1 MTHTWPMG
9 AVTHG
14 DIALALADNDP
25 SRMLEPT
32 PEQRLVIEAPPVPSL
47 VMAGAGSGKTQ
58 TMVQRIVWLVAAQGV
73 HPTEIL
79 GLTFTRKAAGE
90 LRERVQLAL
99 ARLRS
104 EGLVGGD
111 EFASPEVSTYNSF
124 ANRVFSENALLIGQ
138 EPDARIVDEMTAF
151 ALMRSVVL
159 ASDDTRLSSLDLQ
172 LGAITSLA
180 LGVARA
186 MRDNQLSA
194 AACESFVEEFRR
206 VAELPGRGTANTPL
220 KPVVDAVAILDELP
234 IFVGLAERYQLE
246 KRKRGLIEFSDQ
258 VTFAAEICSSTPA
271 VVEELRARHRF
282 VILDEYQDTSVGQT
296 RLLGTIFGDH
306 PVLAVGD
313 PKQSIY
319 GWRGASPGNM
329 RRFHGDFRSRIVPP
343 DEEPTFQ
350 LSISWRNDARIL
362 DSANQVASRLPEA
375 SDPGVTQLG
384 TRPGAGEGRVSLA
397 FPETL
402 DDEAAAVATWMRE
415 RIVVDGVGDAH
426 VAARPPSGAV
436 LLRARKLLPLFSAAL
451 TRAGVPNR
459 VIGLGGLLSAPEVV
473 DLRCAMRVA
482 HDSTAGNELIRLL
495 VGARFQFG
503 LADVKAI
510 HDVSRS
516 LANRDVTMA
525 SLADEVRA
533 SKRELATGDDEVP
546 LQEALDFLA
555 SRIAS
560 EDRRT
565 EPDTWL
571 AGLSP
576 GARQRIPAVSELIAE
591 LRRNSGLPITS
602 FVDATIALMGLDL
615 EVTANPGNIA
625 RVGNLD
631 AFAEAAAAFSSA
643 EPDADLGA
651 FLDWVEIAAGDDSLA
666 PVQEQAEPG
675 VVQLLSI
682 HGSKGLEWDF
692 VAVPRSVEGE
702 MPSTSRDGLGW
713 IRRGVIPYEL
723 LLDAHDRPEL
733 PWRDAETQKELAD
746 LMVDLKERIKE
757 RNDDEERR
765 LAYVAYTRARHEL
778 LISGS
783 YWSAIHK
790 TARKVS
796 VFVDELAEAGI
807 IDAPPENTLDEAP
820 ASLAADSVAWPHA
833 PFSPERHERVS
844 ELAQAVAQAR
854 DTQAAPGGAL
864 ARRIELLLRERAER
878 STVKSVELPAR
889 FAASKFKD
897 LVTDPAEIA
906 AQLRRPMPQKPFRQT
921 RIGTMFHAWVEAHYA
936 APNAGGDLLGMAEI
950 FGTDDG
956 ALSSIADASNADF
969 AELERLQEAF
979 LETPWPHRTPVL
991 VEQTI
996 EFRLGDRTVVCKIDA
1011 VFEHEGRI
1019 EVVDWKTGRVP
1030 SGDSARWERQL
1041 QLALYTL
1048 AYSEH
1053 TGVPPERIDAV
1064 LVYVREGEEIRVPEV
1079 TGRAELQRLLAEAEA
1094 ALSAASPSA

>member
-1 MTHTWPMG
+1 MTHIWPAG

-25 SRMLEPT
+25 ARMLEPT
-32 PEQRLVIEAPPVPSL
+32 AEQRLVIEAPPVPSL

-104 EGLVGGD
+104 EGLIGGD
-111 EFASPEVSTYNSF
+111 EFATPEVSTYNSF

-151 ALMRSVVL
+151 ALMRNVVL
-159 ASDDTRLSSLDLQ
+159 ASDDSRLSSLDLQ
-172 LGAITSLA
+172 LSAITNLA
-180 LGVARA
+180 LNVARA
-186 MRDNQLSA
+186 LRDNQLST
-194 AACESFVEEFRR
+194 AACDAFVAEFRR
-206 VAELPGRGTANTPL
+206 VGDLPGRGKANSPS

-234 IFVGLAERYQLE
+234 IFVALAERYQLE

-258 VTFAAEICSSTPA
+258 VTFAAEICAATPA
-271 VVEELRARHRF
+271 VVEELRTRHRF

-296 RLLGTIFGDH
+296 RLLGTIFSDH

-343 DEEPTFQ
+343 AQEPTFQ

-362 DSANQVASRLPEA
+362 DAANQVASRLPEA

-384 TRPGAGEGRVSLA
+384 TRPGAGDGRVSLA
-397 FPETL
+397 FAETL
-402 DDEAAAVATWMRE
+402 DEEAEAVATWMRE
-415 RIVVDGVGDAH
+415 RIVVEGE
-426 VAARPPSGAV
+426 RQPPSGAV

-495 VGARFQFG
+495 VGAKYQFG
-503 LADVKAI
+503 IADVKLI

-516 LANRDVTMA
+516 LANRDVTMQ
-525 SLADEVRA
+525 SLADDVRA

-555 SRIAS
+555 ARITA
-560 EDRRT
+560 ERRRD
-565 EPDTWL
+565 EPDSWL
-571 AGLSP
+571 MGLSEE
-576 GARQRIPAVSELIAE
+576 ALRRIPLVSQLIGE
-591 LRRNSGLPITS
+591 LRRSVGLPITS
-602 FVDATIALMGLDL
+602 FVDATISIMGLDL

-631 AFAEAAAAFSSA
+631 AFAEAAAAFASA

-733 PWRDAETQKELAD
+733 PWRGAETQKELAD
-746 LMVDLKERIKE
+746 LMVELKQLIKE

-790 TARKVS
+790 SARKVS

-807 IDAPPENTLDEAP
+807 IEAPPANTLESAP
-820 ASLAADSVAWPHA
+820 ASLAADSIVWPHR
-833 PFSPERHERVS
+833 PFSPDRLERVQG
-844 ELAQAVAQAR
+844 LAAAVDHALR
-854 DTQAAPGGAL
+854 SGAVPESQL
-864 ARRIELLLRERAER
+864 GKRIDLLLRERADR
-878 STVKSVELPAR
+878 GTLGGIQLPAR

-936 APNAGGDLLGMAEI
+936 APNVGGDLLGMAEL
-950 FGTDDG
+950 FGTEDA
-956 ALSSIADASNADF
+956 ALSGLADASSADF
-969 AELERLQEAF
+969 AELERLQDAF
-979 LETPWPHRTPVL
+979 LETPWPHRSPIL

-996 EFRLGDRTVVCKIDA
+996 EFRLGERTVVCKIDA
-1011 VFEHEGRI
+1011 VFEHNGRV

-1030 SGDSARWERQL
+1030 SGESARWERQL

-1053 TGVPPERIDAV
+1053 TGVPPEQIDAV

-1079 TGRAELQRLLAEAEA
+1079 TGRVELERLLAEAEA
-1094 ALSAASPSA
+1094 ALSVANPSA

>member
-1 MTHTWPMG
+1 MTHSWPAG

-32 PEQRLVIEAPPVPSL
+32 AEQRLVIEAPPVPSL

-90 LRERVQLAL
+90 LRDRVQLAL

-111 EFASPEVSTYNSF
+111 EFATPEVSTYNSF

-151 ALMRSVVL
+151 ALMRNVVL

-172 LGAITSLA
+172 LSAITNLA
-180 LGVARA
+180 LNVARA

-194 AACESFVEEFRR
+194 AACNAFVAEFRR
-206 VAELPGRGTANTPL
+206 VGDLPGRGKANTPS
-220 KPVVDAVAILDELP
+220 KPVVDAVATLNELP
-234 IFVGLAERYQLE
+234 IFVALAERYQLE

-258 VTFAAEICSSTPA
+258 VTFAAEICATTPA
-271 VVEELRARHRF
+271 VVEELRIRHRF

-343 DEEPTFQ
+343 AEEPTFQ
-350 LSISWRNDARIL
+350 LSISWRNDAKIL
-362 DSANQVASRLPEA
+362 DAANEVASRLPEV

-384 TRPGAGEGRVSLA
+384 KRPGAGDGQVSLS

-402 DDEAAAVATWMRE
+402 DEEADAVAAWMRE
-415 RIVVDGVGDAH
+415 RIVIEGE
-426 VAARPPSGAV
+426 RTPPSGAV

-495 VGARFQFG
+495 VGAKFQFG

-516 LANRDVTMA
+516 LANRDVTME

-555 SRIAS
+555 ARIDAGKRGAGKKR
-560 EDRRT
+560 D

-571 AGLSP
+571 TGLSVE
-576 GARQRIPAVSELIAE
+576 ALRRIPHVSNLIGE
-591 LRRNSGLPITS
+591 LRRNVGLPITN
-602 FVDATIALMGLDL
+602 FVDATISIMGLDL

-625 RVGNLD
+625 RIGNLD
-631 AFAEAAAAFSSA
+631 AFAEAAAAFASA
-643 EPDADLGA
+643 EPDAGLGA

-733 PWRDAETQKELAD
+733 PWRGAETQKELAD
-746 LMVDLKERIKE
+746 LMLELKEQIKE
-757 RNDDEERR
+757 RNDAEERR

-790 TARKVS
+790 SARKVS
-796 VFVDELAEAGI
+796 AFVDELAAAGI
-807 IDAPPENTLDEAP
+807 IDVPPENTLESAP
-820 ASLAADSVAWPHA
+820 ASLAADSVAWPHR
-833 PFSPERHERVS
+833 PFSQARLERVE
-844 ELAQAVAQAR
+844 ELAAAVERAR
-854 DTQAAPGGAL
+854 RDGAL
-864 ARRIELLLRERAER
+864 PAGSLEKRIDLLLRERAER
-878 STVKSVELPAR
+878 GVVGGIQLPAR

-936 APNAGGDLLGMAEI
+936 APTVGGDLLGMAEL
-950 FGTDDG
+950 FGTEDSE
-956 ALSSIADASNADF
+956 LSGLADASSADF
-969 AELERLQEAF
+969 TELERLQDAF
-979 LETPWPHRTPVL
+979 LDTPWPHRTPIL

-996 EFRLGDRTVVCKIDA
+996 EFRLGERTVVCKIDA
-1011 VFEHEGRI
+1011 VFEHNGRV

-1030 SGDSARWERQL
+1030 SGESARWERQL

-1053 TGVPPERIDAV
+1053 TGVPPEQIDAV
-1064 LVYVREGEEIRVPEV
+1064 LVYIREGEEIRVPEV
-1079 TGRAELQRLLAEAEA
+1079 TGRVELERLLAEAEA